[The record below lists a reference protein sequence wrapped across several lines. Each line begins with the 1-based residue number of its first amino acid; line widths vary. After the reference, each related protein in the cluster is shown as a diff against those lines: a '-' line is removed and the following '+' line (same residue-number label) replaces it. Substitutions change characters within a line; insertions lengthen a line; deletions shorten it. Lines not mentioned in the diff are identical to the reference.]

1 MATLRY
7 RREIDGLRALAVLPV
22 ILFHAGFSFMSGG
35 FVGVDIFF
43 VISGYL
49 ITSLILAEI
58 DKGQFSLANFYERR
72 ARRILPALFLIV
84 LVCLP
89 FAWVYLLPHEMVD
102 FGKSVVAV
110 AVFASNI
117 LFWKDSDYFSPD
129 SELLPLLHTWTLA
142 VEEQYYL
149 FFPLILMVAWKFGR
163 TWFVLILLVA
173 IASISLAFSEWLWR
187 VDSAAN
193 FYLLPTRAWELM
205 LGALAG
211 LYLRSSSISIRW
223 VRELGSLLGLL
234 MIGLAIFLLDNSF
247 PFPSLYALLP
257 TLGAVMI
264 ILFADAETWVGR
276 LLSWPIFVGIGL
288 ISYSAY
294 LWHQPIFAFARFHS
308 MDEPSAGIFVGLSIL
323 ALLLAW
329 LSWRWVEKPFRD
341 RTRITRG
348 QIFTMSGIGS
358 IFLIGVGVLLVMQ
371 DGFPQRF

>member
-1 MATLRY
+1 
-7 RREIDGLRALAVLPV
+7 
-22 ILFHAGFSFMSGG
+22 MSGG

-49 ITSLILAEI
+49 ITSLIVAEI
-58 DKGQFSLANFYERR
+58 DKGKFSLVNFYERR
-72 ARRILPALFLIV
+72 ARRILPALFLVV

-110 AVFASNI
+110 TVFASNI
-117 LFWKDSDYFSPD
+117 LFWKDSDYFAAD
-129 SELLPLLHTWTLA
+129 SELLPLLHTWSLA

-149 FFPLILMVAWKFGR
+149 FFPLILMLAWRFGKS
-163 TWFVLILLVA
+163 WFVPMLLVA
-173 IASISLAFSEWLWR
+173 IAAISLAFSEWLWR

-223 VRELGSLLGLL
+223 LREVGSLLGLL
-234 MIGLAIFLLDNSF
+234 MIGLAIFLLDKSI

-257 TLGAVMI
+257 TLGTVLI
-264 ILFADAETWVGR
+264 ILCADSQTLVGR
-276 LLSWPIFVGIGL
+276 LLSLPVFVGIGL

-294 LWHQPIFAFARFHS
+294 LWHQPIFAFARLHS
-308 MDEPSAGIFVGLSIL
+308 MDELSAGVWVGLSAL

-341 RTRITRG
+341 RNCFSRAH
-348 QIFTMSGIGS
+348 IFTMSGVGS
-358 IFLIGVGVLLVMQ
+358 AVLIGIGMLLIMQ
-371 DGFPQRF
+371 GGFPQRF